1 MTNTEAIST
10 IREILGLNTKEVF
23 ASMVSEEGVEIRA
36 EQFEVGQPIY
46 AITPSG
52 QEPCPDGEYTL
63 EDGSVVVCKDGKID
77 KIKLEKS
84 IEEELE
90 EETSEEELSEEKEE
104 KLSEEKEEEM
114 SEEEGKEKLE
124 EDLKEEVEEEFVE
137 AELIDGTLVSTE
149 EEDFKIGVKLFVISP
164 EGKVEAPIGEH
175 KTKAGLIVTVG
186 DGSIIEKIEE
196 IKEAI
201 DEQVEL
207 TEEDKKDKAEFNTQL
222 LDIFTELS
230 KEIKELKSENTK
242 LKTEFSKFQNK
253 PAGEPI
259 KSVKTFS
266 KEPQGINKVDDRLRS
281 IINIKNNQK

>member
-63 EDGSVVVCKDGKID
+63 EDGSVVVCKDGEID
-77 KIKLEKS
+77 KIKLEKT

-104 KLSEEKEEEM
+104 KLTEEEEM

-124 EDLKEEVEEEFVE
+124 EEELEEEVEEEFVE

-207 TEEDKKDKAEFNTQL
+207 TEEDKDKAEFNTQL
-222 LDIFTELS
+222 LEIFTKLS
-230 KEIKELKSENTK
+230 EEIKELKSENTK
-242 LKTEFSKFQNK
+242 LKSEFSKFQNK

-281 IINIKNNQK
+281 IINIKNNLK